1 MSHVPVPQS
10 PSVQQKCVHWPPFM
24 SSLQWKPGMQYGP
37 GAVFEQAA
45 HMTASAGG
53 GKQTK
58 TPFPLRSQAS
68 PEFVQP
74 ALVTGLHSDFG
85 THALL
90 QGPWKQVASAENV
103 VLPWQVALSVMLPS
117 AHPEQ
122 SLSGRQSLIS
132 VQHEPVMQV
141 SHAGS
146 VNQPVPSQLPPP
158 APELEELLP
167 VLVDVLLE
175 LVLVLVL
182 VLVLDD
188 EEDVPPVAPLPPL
201 PPVPLLLHAPCAKA
215 MPTRPPARRIHG

>member
-1 MSHVPVPQS
+1 
-10 PSVQQKCVHWPPFM
+10 
-24 SSLQWKPGMQYGP
+24 
-37 GAVFEQAA
+37 
-45 HMTASAGG
+45 
-53 GKQTK
+53 
-58 TPFPLRSQAS
+58 
-68 PEFVQP
+68 
-74 ALVTGLHSDFG
+74 LHTDFG

-103 VLPWQVALSVMLPS
+103 VLPWQVALSVIVPS

-158 APELEELLP
+158 VPELVELLP
-167 VLVDVLLE
+167 VPELVELLPVLVLVDVLLE

-182 VLVLDD
+182 DD
-188 EEDVPPVAPLPPL
+188 EEEDVPPVAPLPPL